1 MGDMARG
8 RPQKVP
14 AAPSGRVRVTSADVA
29 REAGLSRA
37 TVSYVLNDT
46 PNQKIPESTRQ
57 RVLEA
62 AERLQYAPSAA
73 ARALRTGRSDVVLCL
88 LPSWPIGESVGSVL
102 EQLSAALA
110 ERGMTFV
117 VHPRPPVG
125 HDVAKTWRTITPAA
139 VLAFE
144 EFTDEEV
151 QAMRAAGIAET
162 VVLMGPPRGPRLH
175 TLELPEQRVGRIQAE
190 HLAVR
195 GHRRLGYAFPDDERV
210 RAFAERRLEGAR
222 YACAE
227 LGLDEP
233 DVQTLRLDADSA
245 AAAVAAWRDRPE
257 PVTGVCAYN
266 DEMAAAVLAGMRRH
280 GLRAPGDLA
289 VVGVDDIATAP
300 LLDPPLTTVTRDVG
314 AMARHLAART
324 IAAIEKTPE
333 PTPLGSDFIDLV
345 VRESA

>member
-1 MGDMARG
+1 MDAMARG
-8 RPQKVP
+8 RTEKV
-14 AAPSGRVRVTSADVA
+14 APSPSRSRVTSADVA

-37 TVSYVLNDT
+37 TVSYVLNNT

-57 RVLEA
+57 RVLAA

-88 LPSWPIGESVGSVL
+88 LPSWPIGESVGATL

-110 ERGMTFV
+110 EHGMTFV
-117 VHPRPPVG
+117 VHPRPPAG
-125 HDVAKTWRTITPAA
+125 RDISETWRTITPAA

-144 EFTDEEV
+144 EFTDDEV
-151 QAMRAAGIAET
+151 LAMRAAGIAET
-162 VVLMGPPRGPRLH
+162 VVLMGPPTGPRLH
-175 TLELPEQRVGRIQAE
+175 TLEVPEQRVGRIQAE

-195 GHRRLGYAFPDDERV
+195 GHRRLGYAFPADERV
-210 RAFAERRLEGAR
+210 RAFAERRLEGVR
-222 YACAE
+222 YACADA
-227 LGLDEP
+227 GLDQP
-233 DVQTLRLDADSA
+233 DVQTLGLDADEA
-245 AAAVAAWRDRPE
+245 AAAVAAWRRQPE

-266 DEMAAAVLAGMRRH
+266 DETAAAVLAGMRRH

-289 VVGVDDIATAP
+289 VVGVDDIATAA

-324 IAAIEKTPE
+324 IAAIEGTDE
-333 PTPLGSDFIDLV
+333 PTPLGSDFVDLV
-345 VRESA
+345 VRASA